1 MARKLC
7 DTIPYTLQVAQFA
20 SFEAA
25 KSRWRITHCAK
36 LFDEEIK
43 QHEHNDT

>member
-7 DTIPYTLQVAQFA
+7 DTKPCILQEAQFA
-20 SFEAA
+20 SFGAG

>member
-1 MARKLC
+1 MHRWQMARKLC

-25 KSRWRITHCAK
+25 KSR
-36 LFDEEIK
+36 
-43 QHEHNDT
+43 